1 VRNGEI
7 LRVGNLS
14 QGWARVIIDLS
25 VPYEADVDDVQDRI
39 LGTAVALRDEAKWKR
54 LILERPEI
62 WGIESVSPDAVVV
75 RLVVKTRAGSKDDV
89 ARELRARL
97 KRALDEMG
105 VKGPKL
111 SSIVL
116 SGYEG
121 AASVRGARPPKTANV
136 PVALASAKESAR
148 TQKAAKQKA
157 AKAGRVS
164 TKDAGTPP
172 DPQKQ
177 RDFGTENAE

>member
-1 VRNGEI
+1 
-7 LRVGNLS
+7 
-14 QGWARVIIDLS
+14 
-25 VPYEADVDDVQDRI
+25 
-39 LGTAVALRDEAKWKR
+39 
-54 LILERPEI
+54 
-62 WGIESVSPDAVVV
+62 
-75 RLVVKTRAGSKDDV
+75 
-89 ARELRARL
+89 LRARL

-157 AKAGRVS
+157 AKAGRGAI
-164 TKDAGTPP
+164 KDAPAP
-172 DPQKQ
+172 DAPKQ
-177 RDFGTENAE
+177 RDFGSDNAE